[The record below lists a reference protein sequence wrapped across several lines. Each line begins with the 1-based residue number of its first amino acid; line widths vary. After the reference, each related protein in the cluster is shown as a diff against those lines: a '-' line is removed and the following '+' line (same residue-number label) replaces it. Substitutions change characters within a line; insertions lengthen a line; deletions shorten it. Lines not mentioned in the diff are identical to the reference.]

1 MAGNQ
6 QACGWQSK
14 WCDWRESTQCLPL
27 GNLVAS
33 DSQSGGDPIA
43 VTCRSLGELGQCG
56 ASSLCK
62 TRSEA
67 SCKAKPAVAASEPT
81 RSRRCRTAW
90 RMTIAWRGAF
100 DRS

>member
-1 MAGNQ
+1 M
-6 QACGWQSK
+6 QAPYRQFTAMLRLIAALNGVAALLLTAFS
-14 WCDWRESTQCLPL
+14 L
-27 GNLVAS
+27 GAI
-33 DSQSGGDPIA
+33 GGDPIA
-43 VTCRSLGELGQCG
+43 VTCRTLGELGQCG
-56 ASSLCK
+56 ASNLCK